1 MARDYKAEYQKA
13 KENGWLPKAERW
25 TLTLT
30 GNYPDRFRA
39 LLELWE
45 CKTLGEFIRAILD
58 GRIILKW
65 R

>member
-1 MARDYKAEYQKA
+1 MARDLKKEHQIA
-13 KENGWLPKAERW
+13 KERGYYNNQKVW
-25 TLTLT
+25 TLKLT
-30 GNYPDRFRA
+30 GTYIDQFQT

-58 GRIILKW
+58 GRITLKW